1 MDQELN
7 ERLLAFQTNPAKPNV
22 YVYIRSHDDFCST
35 STSTRYILPVDLK
48 KLEKKKDG
56 ERERERER
64 EREDYLKTNT
74 SDIISIENTLR
85 NRGRVLVWGI

>member
-48 KLEKKKDG
+48 KLEKKK
-56 ERERERER
+56 RRRKR
-64 EREDYLKTNT
+64 TRT
-74 SDIISIENTLR
+74 
-85 NRGRVLVWGI
+85 RGLFKNKYK